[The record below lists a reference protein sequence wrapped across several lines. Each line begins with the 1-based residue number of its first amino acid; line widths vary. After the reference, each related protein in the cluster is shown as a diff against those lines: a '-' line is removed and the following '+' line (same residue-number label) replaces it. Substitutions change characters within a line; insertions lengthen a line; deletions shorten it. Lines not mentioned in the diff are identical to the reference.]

1 MTLGL
6 LQDIQ
11 NDAFHLFSFLF
22 DSFPL
27 VIITK
32 IASIMLDGF

>member
-11 NDAFHLFSFLF
+11 NDAFHLFSLF